1 MCFIKFAYNP
11 IYICLK
17 TGLCI
22 EYGWVIRVFFYILII
37 YQGKIIKKN
46 FKSKIYGKLT
56 TIKVIILS
64 FRLYL
69 CSYSMY
75 FFVWYCL
82 FDEFCYINTDIRLLK
97 LIIIDKF
104 TLKIHLELEKYIKRT
119 VFLLNMKYLCN
130 ICMLDN
136 DFSAG
141 DMLIRNNLLLVY
153 LRKCLIFY
161 DYVWFD

>member
-22 EYGWVIRVFFYILII
+22 EYGWVIRVFFHILII

-56 TIKVIILS
+56 TIKVILLS

-69 CSYSMY
+69 
-75 FFVWYCL
+75 FFFFFL
-82 FDEFCYINTDIRLLK
+82 QNATTHGQSPFQGGGTHAETI
-97 LIIIDKF
+97 LIQTHIPNAQPSGGRRRE
-104 TLKIHLELEKYIKRT
+104 T
-119 VFLLNMKYLCN
+119 
-130 ICMLDN
+130 
-136 DFSAG
+136 
-141 DMLIRNNLLLVY
+141 
-153 LRKCLIFY
+153 
-161 DYVWFD
+161 